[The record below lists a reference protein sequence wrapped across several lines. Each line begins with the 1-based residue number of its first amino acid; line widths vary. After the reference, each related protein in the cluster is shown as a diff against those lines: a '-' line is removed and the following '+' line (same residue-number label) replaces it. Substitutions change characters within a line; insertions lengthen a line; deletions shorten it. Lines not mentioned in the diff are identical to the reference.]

1 MSYNGQR
8 ESESDLSSCAFTR
21 DWREAPTSLSM
32 DVPESITNQLEQ
44 EQLHVRASFLY
55 LSTLPYSIWSDWLI
69 DDPVKR
75 LEAARWLG
83 KQIEAVAKITR
94 KQNV

>member
-8 ESESDLSSCAFTR
+8 ESELGPSSYVSTG

-32 DVPESITNQLEQ
+32 DVPESITKQLEQ
-44 EQLHVRASFLY
+44 ESIKVRASFLY

-69 DDPVKR
+69 DSPVRR

-83 KQIEAVAKITR
+83 KQIEEVAKITKR
-94 KQNV
+94 QNV